1 MFLSF
6 ILLLSLSL
14 RMQNPAPQPAQKAP
28 DPPPTTV
35 DPEIAAQFL
44 RVHRICVESFG
55 TDAASVELQAMVIN
69 ALSESKRFALT
80 ENSDETGKCTEAKA
94 DAVLKGVSVQ
104 RAHEEVHS
112 SSEGTSIS
120 THRSSAGVNES
131 SHTTEL
137 IDEARLAVRLVM
149 RETGDVIW
157 STTQESKGAKYKGA
171 NADAAD
177 KVVKQLLRDLDRL
190 KEERARDAG
199 KKSNGSP

>member
-1 MFLSF
+1 MITGL
-6 ILLLSLSL
+6 IVLLMLLATI
-14 RMQNPAPQPAQKAP
+14 QNAPPQQAQKAP
-28 DPPPTTV
+28 EPPPTSV
-35 DPEIAAQFL
+35 DPEISTQFL

-55 TDAASVELQAMVIN
+55 NDAASIELQAMVIN

-104 RAHEEVHS
+104 RAHEQVHS

-120 THRSSAGVNES
+120 THRGGAGINES
-131 SHTTEL
+131 SHSTEL

-171 NADAAD
+171 NADAAG

-190 KEERARDAG
+190 KEERARDSS
-199 KKSNGSP
+199 KKPSGAP

>member
-1 MFLSF
+1 MIPPL
-6 ILLLSLSL
+6 IVLLLLL
-14 RMQNPAPQPAQKAP
+14 ATIQNPAPQQVQKTP
-28 DPPPTTV
+28 EPPPTAV
-35 DPEIAAQFL
+35 DPEIATQFL

-55 TDAASVELQAMVIN
+55 TDPASVELQAMVIN
-69 ALSESKRFALT
+69 ALSESKRFAIT
-80 ENSDETGKCTEAKA
+80 ENSDESGKCNEAKA

-120 THRSSAGVNES
+120 THRSSAGINES
-131 SHTTEL
+131 SHSTEL

-177 KVVKQLLRDLDRL
+177 KVVKQLLRDLDKL
-190 KEERARDAG
+190 KEERTRDSG
-199 KKSNGSP
+199 KKPSGAP

>member
-1 MFLSF
+1 MVHSL
-6 ILLLSLSL
+6 IVLLMLLATI
-14 RMQNPAPQPAQKAP
+14 QNPPPQQTQKAP
-28 DPPPTTV
+28 EPPPTTV
-35 DPEIAAQFL
+35 DPEISTEFL
-44 RVHRICVESFG
+44 RVHRVCVESFG
-55 TDAASVELQAMVIN
+55 NDPASIELQAMVIN
-69 ALSESKRFALT
+69 ALNESKRFTLT

-104 RAHEEVHS
+104 RAHEEVRG
-112 SSEGTSIS
+112 SSEGTSIND
-120 THRSSAGVNES
+120 HRASVGINES
-131 SHTTEL
+131 SHSTEL

-190 KEERARDAG
+190 KEERARDSS
-199 KKSNGSP
+199 KKPSGAQ